1 MTQSWRIRQKEL
13 DAILETGKCYTVY
26 NDALP
31 SENKEIFT
39 GIFDQRDKY
48 GYVFIVNGEKIRAKL
63 TKMKSPRVELVQ

>member
-1 MTQSWRIRQKEL
+1 MTQSWRIKQQEL
-13 DAILETGKCYTVY
+13 DVILQTGKRYAVY

-39 GIFDQRDKY
+39 GIFEQRDKY
-48 GYVFIVNGEKIRAKL
+48 GYVFVVNGEKLRVKL